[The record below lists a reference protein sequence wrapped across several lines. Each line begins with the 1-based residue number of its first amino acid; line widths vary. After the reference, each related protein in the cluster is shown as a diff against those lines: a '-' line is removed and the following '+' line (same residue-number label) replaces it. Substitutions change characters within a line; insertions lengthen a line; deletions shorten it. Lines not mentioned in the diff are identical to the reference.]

1 MEDINTLT
9 LGEIVKKNYKAAA
22 VFERYSLDFCCK
34 GNQNFMS
41 ACKANNIEPSLLI
54 NELNQLESEQE
65 HGVVFDTWPLDMLID
80 YIIKR
85 HHTYVEEKTPLI
97 KSYLDKI
104 CEAHGARH
112 PELHKVKG
120 IFFEIGG
127 ELAVHMKKEELILF
141 PFIKKLVQANS
152 TKTPV
157 TSPLFESVSN
167 PVDMMKE
174 DHAVEG
180 ERFRRLAALTNN
192 YQIPSDACNTF
203 AVAYQFLDEFEKD
216 LHLHIHLENNIL
228 FPKAIHLEEELLRQ
242 TV

>member
-1 MEDINTLT
+1 MENINRLT

-22 VFERYSLDFCCK
+22 VFERFTLDFCCR
-34 GNQNFMS
+34 GNQNFTD
-41 ACKANNIEPSLLI
+41 ACKAGKIEPSVII
-54 NELNQLESEQE
+54 NELNRLESEQE

-97 KSYLDKI
+97 KSYLHKI
-104 CEAHGARH
+104 CEVHGARH
-112 PELHKVKG
+112 PELQKVRE

-127 ELAVHMKKEELILF
+127 ELAIHMKKEELILF
-141 PFIKKLVQANS
+141 PFIKKLSQANN

-157 TSPLFESVSN
+157 TSSLFGSVSN

-180 ERFRRLAALTNN
+180 DKFRRLAALTNN
-192 YQIPSDACNTF
+192 YLIPADACNTF
-203 AVAYQFLDEFEKD
+203 AVTYQFLDEFEKD

-228 FPKAIHLEEELLRQ
+228 FPKAIQLEQKLLQ
-242 TV
+242 SAG

>member
-1 MEDINTLT
+1 MENINTLT

-22 VFERYSLDFCCK
+22 VFERYALDFCCK
-34 GNQNFMS
+34 GNQNFTD
-41 ACKANNIEPSLLI
+41 ACKAGNIEPSLI
-54 NELNQLESEQE
+54 ANELNRLESEQE
-65 HGVVFDTWPLDMLID
+65 HGVAFDTWPLDTLID

-85 HHTYVEEKTPLI
+85 HHSYVEEKTPLI

-104 CEAHGARH
+104 CEAHGSRH
-112 PELHKVKG
+112 PELHKVRE

-141 PFIKKLVQANS
+141 PFIKKLAQANG

-157 TSPLFESVSN
+157 TSPLFGSVSN

-174 DHAVEG
+174 DHAIEG
-180 ERFRRLAALTNN
+180 EKFSRLAVLTNN
-192 YQIPSDACNTF
+192 YQIPADACNTF
-203 AVAYQFLDEFEKD
+203 AVTYQFIDEFEKD

-228 FPKAIHLEEELLRQ
+228 FPKAIRLEEELLHPAG
-242 TV
+242 